1 MRNCVVQVRV
11 ATGTELSGGYIAI
24 PPVQTLLPYRTG
36 MGLKKHSFSVRMIH
50 VTYSDLWT
58 SLDNGPY
65 RTFQKTFQ
73 KGLRLEWS
81 VGTSV
86 TAATGLVDMRRRKRI
101 VHYIETGRTIRIKNN
116 LSC

>member
-1 MRNCVVQVRV
+1 
-11 ATGTELSGGYIAI
+11 
-24 PPVQTLLPYRTG
+24 
-36 MGLKKHSFSVRMIH
+36 MIH
-50 VTYSDLWT
+50 VTYSEISA